1 MNLIK
6 CDNRW
11 ISRISVER
19 AMLLLSKCFDE
30 IFILVKNKWESIT
43 VDFED
48 IIVKTETN
56 DLVWCVEKIYTKRAL
71 Y

>member
-1 MNLIK
+1 
-6 CDNRW
+6 
-11 ISRISVER
+11 
-19 AMLLLSKCFDE
+19 MLLLGKCFDE